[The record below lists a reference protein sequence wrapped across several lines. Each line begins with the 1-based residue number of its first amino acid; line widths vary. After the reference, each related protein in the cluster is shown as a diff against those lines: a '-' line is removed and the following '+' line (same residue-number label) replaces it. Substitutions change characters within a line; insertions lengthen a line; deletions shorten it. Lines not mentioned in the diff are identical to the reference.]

1 MSMNWYVLYV
11 QSRKEKKVAEMLQ
24 EMKVQVYCPHIKE
37 IRQWSDRKK
46 TIESP
51 LFKSYVFVRLQDRER
66 QLVFGV
72 PGVVRYLFW
81 LGKPAV
87 VRDEE
92 IQAIKKWLEEDE
104 VEEITLSKLV
114 PGDELHI
121 KNGILKNQ
129 KAVIQEVGK
138 TRIRLVLAGLGVVVN
153 AKIKD
158 VV

>member
-11 QSRKEKKVAEMLQ
+11 QSRKEKKVAEMLGDLQ
-24 EMKVQVYCPHIKE
+24 IEVYCPLVKE

-46 TIESP
+46 TIVSP
-51 LFKSYVFVRLQDRER
+51 LFKSYVFVRLPDKER
-66 QLVFGV
+66 QKVFAV

-81 LGKPAV
+81 LGKPAM
-87 VRDEE
+87 VRDGE
-92 IQAIKKWLEEDE
+92 IETIKSWLEDDR
-104 VEEITLSKLV
+104 VEEVTLSKLI

-121 KNGILKNQ
+121 KNGILKDQ
-129 KAVIQEVGK
+129 KAIIQEVGK
-138 TRIRLVLAGLGVVVN
+138 RRIRLLIPGLGTIVN

>member
-1 MSMNWYVLYV
+1 MNWYVLYV

-24 EMKVQVYCPHIKE
+24 EMKVEVYCPHIKE

-153 AKIKD
+153 GKIKD

>member
-1 MSMNWYVLYV
+1 MNWFVLYV
-11 QSRKEKKVAEMLQ
+11 QSRKEKKVAEMLK
-24 EMKVQVYCPHIKE
+24 ELKVEVYCPHIKE

-46 TIESP
+46 TVETP
-51 LFKSYVFVRLQDRER
+51 LFKSYVFVRLHDKDR
-66 QLVFGV
+66 QVVFGV

-81 LGKPAV
+81 LGRPAI

-92 IQAIKKWLEEDE
+92 IYTIKKWLEEDE
-104 VEEITLSKLV
+104 VEEITLSKLI

-138 TRIRLVLAGLGVVVN
+138 TRIRLVLSGLGIVVN

>member
-1 MSMNWYVLYV
+1 MNWYVLYV

-92 IQAIKKWLEEDE
+92 IQAIKKDQATYQDF
-104 VEEITLSKLV
+104 ITKLQ
-114 PGDELHI
+114 GND
-121 KNGILKNQ
+121 
-129 KAVIQEVGK
+129 KAEALYSLVMLTVDKMKDVIGVNAA
-138 TRIRLVLAGLGVVVN
+138 TVLALDV
-153 AKIKD
+153 IKSCL
-158 VV
+158 

>member
-1 MSMNWYVLYV
+1 M
-11 QSRKEKKVAEMLQ
+11 
-24 EMKVQVYCPHIKE
+24 
-37 IRQWSDRKK
+37 
-46 TIESP
+46 
-51 LFKSYVFVRLQDRER
+51 
-66 QLVFGV
+66 
-72 PGVVRYLFW
+72 
-81 LGKPAV
+81 

>member
-1 MSMNWYVLYV
+1 MNWYVLYV
-11 QSRKEKKVAEMLQ
+11 QSRNEKKVAEMLQ

-158 VV
+158 VI

>member
-1 MSMNWYVLYV
+1 MNWFVLYV
-11 QSRKEKKVAEMLQ
+11 QSRKERKVAEMLK
-24 EMKVQVYCPHIKE
+24 ELKVEVYCPHIKE

-46 TIESP
+46 TVETP
-51 LFKSYVFVRLQDRER
+51 LFKSYVFVRLADKDRHV
-66 QLVFGV
+66 VFGV
-72 PGVVRYLFW
+72 PGVLRYLFW
-81 LGKPAV
+81 LGRPAI
-87 VRDEE
+87 VREDE
-92 IQAIKKWLEEDE
+92 ICTIKKWLEEDE
-104 VEEITLSKLV
+104 VEEFTLSKLI

-138 TRIRLVLAGLGVVVN
+138 TRIRLVLSGLGVVVN

>member
-1 MSMNWYVLYV
+1 MKWFVLYV

-24 EMKVQVYCPHIKE
+24 EMRIEVYCPIVKE

-46 TIESP
+46 TVENP
-51 LFKSYVFVRLQDRER
+51 LFKSYVFVRLHDKDR
-66 QLVFGV
+66 QVVFGV

-81 LGKPAV
+81 LGRPAI

-92 IQAIKKWLEEDE
+92 IYTIKKWLEEDE
-104 VEEITLSKLV
+104 VEEITLSKLI

-138 TRIRLVLAGLGVVVN
+138 TRIRLVLSGLGIVVN

>member
-1 MSMNWYVLYV
+1 MNWYVLYV

-24 EMKVQVYCPHIKE
+24 EMKVQVCCPHIKE

>member
-1 MSMNWYVLYV
+1 MNWYVLYV
-11 QSRKEKKVAEMLQ
+11 IPKNEKKVADMLQ
-24 EMKVQVYCPHIKE
+24 KMQLEVYCPLIKE
-37 IRQWSDRKK
+37 VRQWSDRKK

-51 LFKSYVFVRLQDRER
+51 LFKSYVFVRLKDKER
-66 QLVFGV
+66 QIAFGV

-92 IQAIKKWLEEDE
+92 ITTIKKWLEDDGI
-104 VEEITLSKLV
+104 EEITLSKLI
-114 PGDELHI
+114 PGDELFL
-121 KNGILKNQ
+121 KKGILKDHR
-129 KAVIQEVGK
+129 AIIQEVGK
-138 TRIRLVLAGLGVVVN
+138 KRVRLVIPGLGVVLN

>member
-1 MSMNWYVLYV
+1 MKWYVLYV

-24 EMKVQVYCPHIKE
+24 EMQIEVYCPIVKE

-46 TIESP
+46 TVENP

-66 QLVFGV
+66 QVVFGV

-81 LGKPAV
+81 LGKPAI

-92 IQAIKKWLEEDE
+92 INTIKKWLEDDT
-104 VEEITLSKLV
+104 VEEITLSKLI
-114 PGDELHI
+114 PGDELQI
-121 KNGILKNQ
+121 KNGILKDQ
-129 KAVIQEVGK
+129 RAVIREVGK
-138 TRIRLVLAGLGVVVN
+138 KRIRLVILGLGIVVN

>member
-11 QSRKEKKVAEMLQ
+11 QSRKEKKVAEMLGELQ
-24 EMKVQVYCPHIKE
+24 IEVYCPLVKE

-51 LFKSYVFVRLQDRER
+51 LFKSYVFVRLLDKDR
-66 QLVFGV
+66 QSVFAV

-81 LGKPAV
+81 LGKPAM
-87 VRDEE
+87 VRDVE
-92 IQAIKKWLEEDE
+92 IDTIKCWLEDDR
-104 VEEITLSKLV
+104 VEEVTLSKLV
-114 PGDELHI
+114 PGNELNI
-121 KNGILKNQ
+121 KNGILKDH
-129 KAVIQEVGK
+129 KAIIQEVGK
-138 TRIRLVLAGLGVVVN
+138 RRVRLLIPGLGTIVN

>member
-1 MSMNWYVLYV
+1 M
-11 QSRKEKKVAEMLQ
+11 
-24 EMKVQVYCPHIKE
+24 
-37 IRQWSDRKK
+37 
-46 TIESP
+46 
-51 LFKSYVFVRLQDRER
+51 
-66 QLVFGV
+66 VFGV

-81 LGKPAV
+81 LGQPAI
-87 VRDEE
+87 VREDE
-92 IQAIKKWLEEDE
+92 ICTIKKWLEEDG
-104 VEEITLSKLV
+104 VEEITLSKLI

-138 TRIRLVLAGLGVVVN
+138 TRIRLVLSGLGVVVN

>member
-1 MSMNWYVLYV
+1 MNWYVLYV

-158 VV
+158 VI

>member
-1 MSMNWYVLYV
+1 MNWFVLYV
-11 QSRKEKKVAEMLQ
+11 QSRKERKVAEMLK
-24 EMKVQVYCPHIKE
+24 ELKVEVYCPHIKE

-46 TIESP
+46 TVETP
-51 LFKSYVFVRLQDRER
+51 LFKSYVFVRLADKDR
-66 QLVFGV
+66 QVVFGV

-81 LGKPAV
+81 LGQPAI
-87 VRDEE
+87 VREDE
-92 IQAIKKWLEEDE
+92 ICTIKKWLEEDE
-104 VEEITLSKLV
+104 VEEITLSKLI

-138 TRIRLVLAGLGVVVN
+138 TRIRLVLSGLGVGVN